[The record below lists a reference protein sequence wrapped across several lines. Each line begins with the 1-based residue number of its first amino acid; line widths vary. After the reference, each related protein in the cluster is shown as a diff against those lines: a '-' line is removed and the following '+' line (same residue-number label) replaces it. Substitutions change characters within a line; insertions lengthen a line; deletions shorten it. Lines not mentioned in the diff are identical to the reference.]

1 MKTATITEAKNG
13 LSALIDR
20 VREGESVL
28 ITDRGIPVAV
38 LEPAAG
44 RVDLDERIARLE
56 RAGSIRRGTGI
67 RRSRLLRN
75 PGPKGR
81 DGLTLVQA
89 VLEERQSGW

>member
-38 LEPAAG
+38 LEPAQG
-44 RVDLDERIARLE
+44 RVNLDERIARLE
-56 RAGSIRRGTGI
+56 RAGTLRRGTGEPPVEMI
-67 RRSRLLRN
+67 RN